1 MGTGQ
6 PHTTYLGWVGVWSPL
21 LSEAD
26 DDVDKPPVVQQPLVG
41 ASLWHLLLLLL
52 LHLWSLAAHLT
63 GTGKRTVNFT
73 CGRDSQAKSEKV
85 SKTKQKREWNIER
98 KAFLSLSL
106 ERVKAWGKEGARE
119 EDITPVPS
127 VVVVGPSGPRQRRDR
142 ACVAVRPLSSTPPS
156 NPPPRTR
163 AQLGTKCLPMV
174 CLSFPSASTRFASF
188 SCAWPSLSSPR
199 RPIFF
204 HPSQVEIRSWGAGL
218 RGGGRRREAVR

>member
-1 MGTGQ
+1 M
-6 PHTTYLGWVGVWSPL
+6 PWVPANHTTYLGWVGVWSPL

-98 KAFLSLSL
+98 KAFLSLSSASRRG
-106 ERVKAWGKEGARE
+106 ERGSEGGGHHARPWWWWGVVPGRADRE
-119 EDITPVPS
+119 KGETVRALPS
-127 VVVVGPSGPRQRRDR
+127 
-142 ACVAVRPLSSTPPS
+142 ALSSSPPS

-188 SCAWPSLSSPR
+188 S
-199 RPIFF
+199 
-204 HPSQVEIRSWGAGL
+204 
-218 RGGGRRREAVR
+218 

>member
-1 MGTGQ
+1 M
-6 PHTTYLGWVGVWSPL
+6 PWVPANHTTYLGWVGVWSPL

-52 LHLWSLAAHLT
+52 LHLWRLAAHLT

-73 CGRDSQAKSEKV
+73 CGRDSQASKQATHGVDQKAKRSAKQN
-85 SKTKQKREWNIER
+85 KTKTRMEHR
-98 KAFLSLSL
+98 KKSLSLSL
-106 ERVKAWGKEGARE
+106 SSASRRGERGSEGGGHHARPWWWWGVVPGRADRE
-119 EDITPVPS
+119 KGETVRALPS
-127 VVVVGPSGPRQRRDR
+127 
-142 ACVAVRPLSSTPPS
+142 ALSSSPPS

-188 SCAWPSLSSPR
+188 S
-199 RPIFF
+199 
-204 HPSQVEIRSWGAGL
+204 
-218 RGGGRRREAVR
+218 

>member
-1 MGTGQ
+1 M
-6 PHTTYLGWVGVWSPL
+6 PWVPANHTTYLGWVGVWSPL

-52 LHLWSLAAHLT
+52 LHLWRLAAHLT

-73 CGRDSQAKSEKV
+73 CGRDSQASKQASNTRGGSKSEKV

-98 KAFLSLSL
+98 KAFLSLSSASRRG
-106 ERVKAWGKEGARE
+106 ERGSEGGGHHARPWWWWGVVPGRADRE
-119 EDITPVPS
+119 KGETVRALPS
-127 VVVVGPSGPRQRRDR
+127 
-142 ACVAVRPLSSTPPS
+142 ALSSSPPS

-188 SCAWPSLSSPR
+188 S
-199 RPIFF
+199 
-204 HPSQVEIRSWGAGL
+204 
-218 RGGGRRREAVR
+218 